1 MAETEIP
8 NGAYPATTVNGNGVN
23 GHGPGYD
30 GLTSVNGHA
39 NPPDKKPVTLA
50 IVGAGQRGQVSPHL
64 HSRRAKCKERADSS
78 DLRELRAR
86 TPRDCQSGRGG

>member
-8 NGAYPATTVNGNGVN
+8 NGSNPATTVDSNGVN

-39 NPPDKKPVTLA
+39 NPKDKKPVTLV
-50 IVGAGQRGQVSPHL
+50 IVGAGQRGQVSPYL
-64 HSRRAKCKERADSS
+64 VYLVLIC
-78 DLRELRAR
+78 
-86 TPRDCQSGRGG
+86 